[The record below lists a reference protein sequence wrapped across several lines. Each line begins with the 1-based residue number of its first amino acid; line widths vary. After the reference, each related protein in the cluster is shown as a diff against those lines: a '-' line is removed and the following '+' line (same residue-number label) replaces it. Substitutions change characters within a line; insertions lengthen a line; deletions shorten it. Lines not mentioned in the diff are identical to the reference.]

1 MTGYAPGLLVVL
13 AVTAVLVWPS
23 RRSNGPRRGSP
34 RDPFTGSAT
43 ASAAVAPKARVA
55 RLRRGR
61 AGDPAVV
68 EGAAF
73 AELLELMVPALR
85 AGATQTAAVEI
96 AAGAV
101 GAGPLGDLVDELGAA
116 ARGGGS
122 VAAVWARTA
131 VTERSAEVG
140 FVARAWMLSEEVG
153 VPLSVAL
160 GVAARSLRARHEAA
174 RALSAATAGA
184 RASMVLLALLP
195 ASGPAIGLLFGLGP
209 AELYGNPAGSLC
221 VTVGVLLAGTG
232 WLWSR
237 AIMRRALRPS
247 TVGSGS

>member
-1 MTGYAPGLLVVL
+1 MTGYTPGLLVVL
-13 AVTAVLVWPS
+13 AVTAVLLWPS
-23 RRSNGPRRGSP
+23 RRPRGPWGGGALGSP
-34 RDPFTGSAT
+34 TRVPEALRE
-43 ASAAVAPKARVA
+43 VVA
-55 RLRRGR
+55 RLRDGRSRGTGAR
-61 AGDPAVV
+61 D
-68 EGAAF
+68 GAAF

-85 AGATQTAAVEI
+85 AGATEAAAVEI

-101 GAGPLGDLVDELGAA
+101 GAGPLGALVDELRAA
-116 ARGGGS
+116 ARAGGS
-122 VAAVWARTA
+122 VATVWSRAA
-131 VTERSAEVG
+131 LTERSSEVG
-140 FVARAWMLSEEVG
+140 FVARAWVLSEEVG

-160 GVAARSLRARHEAA
+160 EVAARSLRARHAAA

-209 AELYGNPAGSLC
+209 SQLYGNPAASLC
-221 VTVGVLLAGTG
+221 VTVGVLLTGTG

-247 TVGSGS
+247 TLGSGS